1 MTRLLALLV
10 GSITGTIGWW
20 LGAKIGIITA
30 IVLSLFA
37 TAGGMYYATK
47 WARENMPQ

>member
-1 MTRLLALLV
+1 MARLLAFLV
-10 GSITGTIGWW
+10 GTITGTFGWW
-20 LGAKIGIITA
+20 LGAKIGMLTA

-37 TAGGMYYATK
+37 TAAGMYYALK